1 MHFFYLVVAVILS
14 LSRVQHFVTP
24 WTVAHQ
30 APLSSTISWSLLKFM
45 SIESVVLSNHLI
57 LCHTLLLLPS
67 VFPSIRVFSRESA
80 LQIRWPKYWSFSF
93 SISLSNEYSGLISFK
108 IDWFD
113 LAASQGTSE
122 ESSPAPQFESIN
134 SSALSL
140 FMVQLSHPYMTIGK
154 AIALTKPAR
163 ASLVAQ
169 MVTNLPTMQE
179 TQVRSLV
186 RKDPLEKEMAAHSSI
201 LAWTT

>member
-14 LSRVQHFVTP
+14 LGRVQHFVTP
-24 WTVAHQ
+24 WIVAHQ

-67 VFPSIRVFSRESA
+67 VFPSIRVFSSESA

-134 SSALSL
+134 
-140 FMVQLSHPYMTIGK
+140 P
-154 AIALTKPAR
+154 
-163 ASLVAQ
+163 SLVLSISLRSSPHILDY
-169 MVTNLPTMQE
+169 MDFVSKVTPLLFNSLSWFVIAFLT
-179 TQVRSLV
+179 RSKHL
-186 RKDPLEKEMAAHSSI
+186 
-201 LAWTT
+201 